1 MIHLLKNGLENSYGI
16 AIGFDKLFCWYKNN
30 SKNLLTKVKNFCQQ
44 VLHLSGEFI
53 AVMNMHSF
61 PVHEQYIEY
70 SSVLLAFYDSSV
82 IEDRKIGSVSFSK
95 VKVNIVIFITTINLF
110 PDAGFD
116 LFLFIFPDQ
125 AAEAL
130 IGESE
135 ELVHIF
141 ISGHMKEL
149 MVCIKEFV
157 IIFVRPVYDKCT
169 RKVFRDI
176 LKCESQL
183 FTDS

>member
-1 MIHLLKNGLENSYGI
+1 
-16 AIGFDKLFCWYKNN
+16 
-30 SKNLLTKVKNFCQQ
+30 
-44 VLHLSGEFI
+44 
-53 AVMNMHSF
+53 MHIF
-61 PVHEQYIEY
+61 PIHEQYIKY
-70 SSVLLAFYDSSV
+70 FPVLRALYNSSM
-82 IEDRKIGSVSFSK
+82 IKNRKIRAVSFSE

-110 PDAGFD
+110 PDAGFY

-125 AAEAL
+125 VAEAL

-157 IIFVRPVYDKCT
+157 IVFVRSVYDKCT

-176 LKCESQL
+176 FKCESQL
-183 FTDS
+183 LRRFFVLSSCSEVFFSR